1 MHLFRI
7 FIVFNGINASQPE
20 SDSVNSEL
28 NRWLGSDD
36 DGVRYM
42 GPREYWES
50 HHRQISRR
58 RERLTVSY
66 LGHGLFDHSSLNC
79 LPLGS

>member
-50 HHRQISRR
+50 HRKQCC
-58 RERLTVSY
+58 
-66 LGHGLFDHSSLNC
+66 GLSTPAIDFLSA
-79 LPLGS
+79 PGR